1 MQNSQTVTI
10 NNNGEWVQS
19 CVKDLTYHPQYGWTT
34 SAKNLSKGLK
44 LLRTT
49 DISKEQVNWDTV
61 PVCTIEPNE
70 KEKYLIREKDILVS
84 RAGSI
89 GLSYY
94 VQNPPPAVFASYLI
108 RFRALPDKIR
118 AKLLYYFFQSP
129 LYWSAIGAGEL
140 GIAIPNVN
148 ATKLGEVEVSYP
160 TSFDEQ
166 DKLIARLDYLLPNVT
181 DTKNKVYKAKKIINK
196 FRQSVLSAAVTGKLT
211 ESWREKNPEI
221 ETAGEL
227 LKKIADDNGVFKTN
241 VKSLNT
247 DNLKELPEKWVWCR
261 FEQIGEL
268 ARGKSKHRPRNDP
281 KLFDGKYPF
290 IQTGDVAR
298 STGLIKNYSQTYND
312 VGLAQ
317 SRLFPKNTLC
327 ITIAANIADTGILGI
342 DACFPD
348 SVVGFIPYRPLLV
361 EYFYYFLNI
370 AKDDLEQF
378 APETAQKNINLG
390 ILNELAIP
398 LPPYEEQKEIV
409 RRVNYLLDLKQNID
423 QQVIKAEEKVDKL
436 TQSILSKAFRGEL

>member
-1 MQNSQTVTI
+1 MQNLQTAIT
-10 NNNGEWVQS
+10 NKDNEWVKS
-19 CVKDLTYHPQYGWTT
+19 RVRDLTYHSQYGWTT
-34 SAKNLSKGLK
+34 SANKSSNGLK

-49 DISKEQVNWDTV
+49 DISGEQVNWDTV
-61 PVCTIEPNE
+61 PVCAIEPNE
-70 KEKYLIREKDILVS
+70 KNKYLLKNEDIVVS

-108 RFRALPDKIR
+108 RFRALPEKIR
-118 AKLLYYFFQSP
+118 GKLLYYFFQSP
-129 LYWSAIGAGEL
+129 LYWSAIGLGEI

-148 ATKLGEVEVSYP
+148 ATKLGEIEVSYP
-160 TSFDEQ
+160 TSFDHQ

-181 DTKNKVYKAKKIINK
+181 YNKNKILAISKTIDK

-211 ESWREKNPEI
+211 EKWRKTNPKIESANTLLEKIALEHKNP
-221 ETAGEL
+221 
-227 LKKIADDNGVFKTN
+227 KSKFKPI
-241 VKSLNT
+241 NT
-247 DNLKELPEKWVWCR
+247 TDLTELPDKWVWCK

-281 KLFDGKYPF
+281 KLFNGKFPF

-298 STGLIKNYSQTYND
+298 SNGLITSYSQTYNE

-317 SRLFPKNTLC
+317 SRLFPKETLC
-327 ITIAANIADTGILGI
+327 ITIAANIADSGVLGI

-348 SVVGFIPYRPLLV
+348 SVVGFIPYKPLLV
-361 EYFYYFLNI
+361 DYFYYFIKI
-370 AKDDLEQF
+370 AKDNLEQF

-398 LPPYEEQKEIV
+398 LPPLEEQKEIV
-409 RRVNYLLDLKQNID
+409 RHVNYLLDLASRID
-423 QQVIKAEEKVDKL
+423 NQAEKAGSKVDKL
-436 TQSILSKAFRGEL
+436 TQSILAKAFRGEL